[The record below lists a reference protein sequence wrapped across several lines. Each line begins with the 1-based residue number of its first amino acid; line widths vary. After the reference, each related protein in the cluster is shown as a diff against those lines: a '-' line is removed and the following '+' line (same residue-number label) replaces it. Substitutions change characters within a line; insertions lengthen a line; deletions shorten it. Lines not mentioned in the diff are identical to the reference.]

1 MSDKVKNV
9 EKTEK
14 EIITEIII
22 NTIKMLINRG
32 SLKNDMNNYNKNI
45 SVNVDMEFK
54 LKENDKQFIIKFIDI
69 PLTTIKKVAGI
80 EEFLNNNIEYHKIII
95 LKDKKII
102 PKVYSQFIQYNNT
115 EVFTRDNLMI
125 DLVSH
130 DIIPRHILLSD
141 DEKEKVLSEY
151 NITKKNLPQM
161 LSSDPIARYY
171 NMKVGD
177 VVKIIR
183 PSITG
188 GHAVAYRIII
198 K

>member
-1 MSDKVKNV
+1 MSDKVKNI

-32 SLKNDMNNYNKNI
+32 LLKNDISNYNKNI

-69 PLTTIKKVAGI
+69 PLTTIKKIAGI
-80 EEFLNNNIEYHKIII
+80 EDFLNNNIDHHKIII

-125 DLVSH
+125 DIVSH
-130 DIIPRHILLSD
+130 DIIPMHILLSD

-188 GHAVAYRIII
+188 GYAVAYRRII